1 MVGDPRAPFP
11 ALGRCRD
18 CGGGLPALPSG
29 YVRCRRRTCP
39 GYSSLWAGDQRRK
52 LFVNLDAYAEL
63 APADRSP
70 QVLLTAVTAPGLD
83 QLPWDDEHC
92 SVLGEHRHSG
102 LLGCRVDA
110 DAGSDWNRSAPQR
123 FRDLHRRVYIETIR
137 DGSSRPWMLTRT
149 WEMQRRGVLH
159 VHPVLAFTTAAE
171 QRAARA
177 YLARLAVYAPRYGFG
192 FVERKQKVMPARAA
206 AAYLSSYFVTGSKKK
221 ATLQE
226 SVTHPEMPRSIIYVS
241 PRLSMRTGCTMRR
254 LRMLRF
260 LHVRG
265 WRMCQGD
272 SFHIVDRYE
281 GHPNGTGIRR
291 VQEHPH
297 GAP

>member
-1 MVGDPRAPFP
+1 
-11 ALGRCRD
+11 
-18 CGGGLPALPSG
+18 
-29 YVRCRRRTCP
+29 
-39 GYSSLWAGDQRRK
+39 
-52 LFVNLDAYAEL
+52 
-63 APADRSP
+63 
-70 QVLLTAVTAPGLD
+70 
-83 QLPWDDEHC
+83 
-92 SVLGEHRHSG
+92 
-102 LLGCRVDA
+102 
-110 DAGSDWNRSAPQR
+110 
-123 FRDLHRRVYIETIR
+123 
-137 DGSSRPWMLTRT
+137 MLTRT

-159 VHPVLAFTTAAE
+159 AHPVLAFTTAAE
-171 QRAARA
+171 QRTARA

-192 FVERKQKVMPARAA
+192 FVERRQKVMPARSA

-226 SVTHPEMPRSIIYVS
+226 SVTHPEMPRSIIYVT
-241 PRLSMRTGCTMRR
+241 PRLSMLTGCTMRR

-291 VQEHPH
+291 VREHPH
-297 GAP
+297 GST